1 MVISIFKKF
10 KPKKLPK
17 LLLDFAYWELLI
29 PGYRTPARI
38 IFGNTIGYRKNIF
51 LRLSNFKRS
60 LNFKKSSNTSLN
72 KTIQKLNKEGYLR
85 PNKLKDKTIKPVI
98 LEYKKSIEDKTKIYS
113 SPDRSGQIFI
123 KDPLIN
129 MPGIMNVLKELD
141 PILKE
146 YHQGKHYISRVNA
159 WRNQH
164 VSSKGQNR
172 DVGLSNAFHN
182 DGIGGRNLSVFV
194 LLSDDV
200 TRDSGATKFLNRS
213 DSVHFTRDIRYFS
226 RRFVPKN
233 LIDKIYEKALYFEG
247 DSGDVCFLNVDM
259 CLHGASIPSKGRKR
273 DILSF
278 MSSSYKP
285 KKEEYSLEFS

>member
-10 KPKKLPK
+10 KPRELPK
-17 LLLDFAYWELLI
+17 VLIDFTYWELLI
-29 PGYRTPARI
+29 PGYRTPARL
-38 IFGNTIGYRKNIF
+38 IFGNTMGYRKNIS
-51 LRLSNFKRS
+51 LRLSIFKRS
-60 LNFKKSSNTSLN
+60 LNFKKSSKPSLN
-72 KTIQKLNKEGYLR
+72 KTIEKLNKEGYLR

-98 LEYKKSIEDKTKIYS
+98 SEYRKSIIDNSKIHS
-113 SPDRSGQIFI
+113 VPNNSGQLPI

-129 MPGIMNVLKELD
+129 MPGIMNVLKELN

-146 YHQGKHYISRVNA
+146 YHQGTHYISRVNA

-172 DVGLSNAFHN
+172 DVGISNAFHN

-233 LIDKIYEKALYFEG
+233 LIDKIYEKTLYFEG

-278 MSSSYKP
+278 MSSSYRP
-285 KKEEYSLEFS
+285 MKEEHSIEFN